1 MNENDIK
8 RLWAQAT
15 VRKPDYLGMV
25 TLYASQNDIAEHYT
39 KFIKT
44 IVPAPP
50 GEVEFDIEIVNSVS
64 ASLDFNEK
72 FSHGRIVLNPS
83 FTLLYDDVDELF
95 KDKKTLKQLKDS
107 IKQVYNCDVEL
118 WALDSK
124 IAFELISAENVKIT
138 ANALD
143 DILKKV
149 CKDINYKC
157 TTSAKQNGTGAI
169 VTVKIY
175 KDPEM

>member
-1 MNENDIK
+1 MNEKDI
-8 RLWAQAT
+8 RVLIAQAT
-15 VRKPDYLGMV
+15 VKKPGYFGMV
-25 TLYASQNDIAEHYT
+25 TLDSSKDDIASHYA

-44 IVPAPP
+44 IVPASP
-50 GEVEFDIEIVNSVS
+50 GEVEFDIEIINSVS
-64 ASLDFNEK
+64 AGYDFDEK

-124 IAFELISAENVKIT
+124 IAFELISPENVSVT
-138 ANALD
+138 ATTLS

-149 CKDINYKC
+149 CKDLKYKC
-157 TTSAKQNGTGAI
+157 TTSAKPNGSGAI
-169 VTVKIY
+169 VTVKVY
-175 KDPEM
+175 KEPEM

>member
-44 IVPAPP
+44 IVPASP

-64 ASLDFNEK
+64 TGLDFDEK

-83 FTLLYDDVDELF
+83 FTLLYDQVDELF

-124 IAFELISAENVKIT
+124 IAFELISTENVRIT
-138 ANALD
+138 DKTLI
-143 DILKKV
+143 DINKYV
-149 CKDINYKC
+149 CKNLKNKC
-157 TTSAKQNGTGAI
+157 TNKSK
-169 VTVKIY
+169 KKRY
-175 KDPEM
+175 

>member
-1 MNENDIK
+1 M
-8 RLWAQAT
+8 
-15 VRKPDYLGMV
+15 
-25 TLYASQNDIAEHYT
+25 
-39 KFIKT
+39 
-44 IVPAPP
+44 
-50 GEVEFDIEIVNSVS
+50 
-64 ASLDFNEK
+64 
-72 FSHGRIVLNPS
+72 
-83 FTLLYDDVDELF
+83 LYDNVDELF

-124 IAFELISAENVKIT
+124 IAFELISPENVSVT
-138 ANALD
+138 ATTLS

-149 CKDINYKC
+149 CKDLKYKC
-157 TTSAKQNGTGAI
+157 TTSVKPNGSGAI